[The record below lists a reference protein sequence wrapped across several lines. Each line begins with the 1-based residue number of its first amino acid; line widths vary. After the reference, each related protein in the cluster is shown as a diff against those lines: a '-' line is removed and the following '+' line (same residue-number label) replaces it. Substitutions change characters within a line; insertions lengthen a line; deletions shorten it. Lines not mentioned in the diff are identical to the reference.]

1 MEELNRNLD
10 EVVNCI
16 KNSKEYKKCI
26 ELKEKMDTNDEINS
40 LVKEIKLKQKKYIRS
55 NDSNILEELKLLE
68 DKLNNIP
75 IYHIYLENLEEVNNM
90 INYVK
95 DELNDYFDKLLNKKY

>member
-1 MEELNRNLD
+1 MEKLNKSLD
-10 EVVNCI
+10 EVVNTI

-26 ELKEKMDTNDEINS
+26 ELKEKMKSNDEINS

-55 NDSNILEELKLLE
+55 NDPNILRELNELEERL
-68 DKLNNIP
+68 DSIP
-75 IYHIYLENLEEVNNM
+75 IYHVYTKNLEKVNDY

>member
-1 MEELNRNLD
+1 MEKLNKSLD

-16 KNSKEYKKCI
+16 KNSKEYNKCI
-26 ELKEKMDTNDEINS
+26 ELKEKMDTNSEINS
-40 LVKEIKLKQKKYIRS
+40 LVKEIKLKQKKYIKS
-55 NDSNILEELKLLE
+55 NDPNILEELKILE

-75 IYHIYLENLEEVNNM
+75 IYHIYLDNLEVVNNM

-95 DELNDYFDKLLNKKY
+95 DELNDYFDNLLNKKY

>member
-10 EVVNCI
+10 EIVNCI

-26 ELKEKMDTNDEINS
+26 ELKEKMDSNDEINS

>member
-26 ELKEKMDTNDEINS
+26 ELKEKMDSNDEINS